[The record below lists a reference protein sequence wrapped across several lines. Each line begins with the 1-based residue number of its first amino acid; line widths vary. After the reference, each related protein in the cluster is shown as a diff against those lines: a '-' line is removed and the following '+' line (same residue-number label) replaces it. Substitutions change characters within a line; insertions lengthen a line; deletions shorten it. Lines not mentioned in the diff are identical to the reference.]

1 MTTTSIPAGTAPERA
16 GPLAPAQSSQL
27 ALWQALPRSVAYNVP
42 FRVHVRPRL
51 DAARL
56 RRALEDLAGRHQSL
70 RTRFEVRG
78 SMPWQVV
85 EREAVVELEH
95 RSGAFSIAKFVRP
108 FRLDELPLA
117 RACLVDRDV
126 GSDLYVDAHHIVF
139 DGTSIKPFV
148 EDVLDLYAG
157 TRPSPLRCQYL
168 DAGRRLEERIALTRA
183 ADERYWMEVLDPP
196 SPPLRM
202 PLDRPRP
209 ALRRARG
216 ATTWR
221 RLGQCGLARVRE
233 RARAEGVRLLPFLL
247 THYVAALAGISGQ
260 TDVVIGVPV
269 DGRVHR
275 DFAPLIGMFVNTV
288 CIRATFARGDTF
300 RSLLHHVNG
309 RCEEAMRHRTY
320 PFDRLVSRLRPARD
334 FGRNPLFD
342 AMLVLQNM
350 DVYAFRRAGIAA
362 SVEFVLPDV
371 SQADLSLKVFPRPE
385 ELAVALQYDSDLFA
399 AASAS
404 FLLDRFMELLVRARD
419 GEDYSILPAT
429 LSTTMSLDEFVI

>member
-1 MTTTSIPAGTAPERA
+1 
-16 GPLAPAQSSQL
+16 
-27 ALWQALPRSVAYNVP
+27 
-42 FRVHVRPRL
+42 
-51 DAARL
+51 
-56 RRALEDLAGRHQSL
+56 
-70 RTRFEVRG
+70 
-78 SMPWQVV
+78 
-85 EREAVVELEH
+85 
-95 RSGAFSIAKFVRP
+95 
-108 FRLDELPLA
+108 
-117 RACLVDRDV
+117 
-126 GSDLYVDAHHIVF
+126 VDAHHIVF

-183 ADERYWMEVLDPP
+183 ADERYWMGVLDPP
-196 SPPLRM
+196 PPPLRM

-288 CIRATFARGDTF
+288 CIRA
-300 RSLLHHVNG
+300 
-309 RCEEAMRHRTY
+309 MRHRTY
-320 PFDRLVSRLRPARD
+320 PFDRLVGRLRPARD

-350 DVYAFRRAGIAA
+350 DVYAFRRTGIAA

-404 FLLDRFMELLVRARD
+404 FLLDRFMELLVRACD

-429 LSTTMSLDEFVI
+429 PSTTMSLDEFVI